1 MSLQVL
7 SGLVYLH
14 RELRVVHRDMKPS
27 NLLLDSGGT
36 MKISDFGVS
45 GQLANSV
52 SQCISWVRSAGRGR
66 GGNSLRHGFWSYCV
80 LSQSKWCNTTL
91 GNGGG
96 SGCLRYKFRI

>member
-1 MSLQVL
+1 MV

-27 NLLLDSGGT
+27 NLLLDSDGI

-52 SQCISWVRSAGRGR
+52 SQCVSWVRPAEGFAVERLAVKPRIRGR
-66 GGNSLRHGFWSYCV
+66 DASL
-80 LSQSKWCNTTL
+80 NTRGVPKLCYVT
-91 GNGGG
+91 
-96 SGCLRYKFRI
+96 